1 MQGADEFMGRCVCQP
16 SLAASPRLSW
26 FPVHRGDRAA
36 GELLAAFELIRRE
49 KVGGKKKNEA
59 KKSKKKTQTKEENV
73 FILLFIDL
81 KFAKGQFHTFWLLL
95 IVQHLLLLP

>member
-49 KVGGKKKNEA
+49 KVGETTRN
-59 KKSKKKTQTKEENV
+59 KKKTQTKDENV
-73 FILLFIDL
+73 FILSFIDL

-95 IVQHLLLLP
+95 IVQHLLLLL